1 LGLRIVPVAQADYA
15 ALAGVLA
22 ENNLLAGDLEGDN
35 KRFYAFQDGNGWRV
49 GVGGLELYGEAAILR
64 SFFTISHHRG
74 QGLGG
79 QMLEELLSTA
89 KQSGVRQVYLFT
101 TEAAEFFAKHGFAP
115 ANRDSAPEA
124 IKSSR
129 QFAEHCTN
137 GAFMTR
143 SLV

>member
-1 LGLRIVPVAQADYA
+1 MGLHIVPVAQADYA

-64 SFFTISHHRG
+64 SFFTMSHHRG

-89 KQSGVRQVYLFT
+89 RQSGVRYVYLFT
-101 TEAAEFFAKHGFAP
+101 VEAEDFFAKHGFAP
-115 ANRDSAPEA
+115 AERDTAPDA
-124 IKSSR
+124 VKASR
-129 QFAEHCTN
+129 QFAEHCDN
-137 GAFMTR
+137 GRFMHRT
-143 SLV
+143 LL